1 MINLN
6 NYINKTVDFEIEKDK
21 IHVKLP
27 TCSILAEILKLE
39 NGEGSDVPGE
49 DYKIKQKCAQLLLNN
64 NTESR
69 VFSDE
74 EMDALPS
81 DAVMA
86 IYTNVMAGK
95 LEADFDPN
103 FKSQSLQE
111 MSETPS

>member
-6 NYINKTVDFEIEKDK
+6 DYINKTVDFEIEKEK

-27 TCSILAEILKLE
+27 TCGILAQIIKLE
-39 NGEGSDVPGE
+39 NGDDSAIPGE
-49 DYKIKQKCAQLLLNN
+49 DYKIKQKCVQLLLNN
-64 NTESR
+64 NTEGR
-69 VFSDE
+69 TFSDE

-103 FKSQSLQE
+103 SKSQSPQE
-111 MSETPS
+111 TSETPS